1 MRSFAPMSSVVEA
14 YTPVLLVAEDGKH
27 YLLQAQPGA
36 AWFTHRGRLAW
47 DDVIGRAFGCV
58 VSTDQGQAFLV
69 LRPTTADLI
78 RHLKRTTQIVYPKD
92 AAYLIMEL
100 DLWDGRRL
108 IEAGTGSGGLT
119 LAFARAVMPHGRVY
133 SYENRPEH
141 QHLARRNLEQLGL
154 LPYVELK
161 LRDIAEGFDEC
172 DVDAVFL
179 DVREAGAFVPQA
191 EAALAAGGL
200 FGSLQP
206 TVNQVGELVAALQ
219 AANFVDI
226 RVEEL
231 LVRSWKPSAERLRPA
246 DRMIAHTG
254 FLILAR
260 KADRR
265 YRLWGADSRTR
276 RRALA
281 FGEADAVETPRI
293 SAAAE
298 TDADEEGQ

>member
-1 MRSFAPMSSVVEA
+1 MVEPNA
-14 YTPVLLVAEDGKH
+14 PVLLIAEDGKR
-27 YLLQAQPGA
+27 YLLQAQPGG

-47 DDVIGRAFGCV
+47 DEVIGRPFGHLA
-58 VSTDQGQAFLV
+58 STDQGQSFLV

-78 RHLKRTTQIVYPKD
+78 RHLKRTTQIVYPKE

-133 SYENRPEH
+133 SYEHRPEH
-141 QHLARRNLEQLGL
+141 QQLARRNLEQLGL

-161 LRDIAEGFDEC
+161 LRDIGEGFDER

-191 EAALAAGGL
+191 EAALADGGL

-206 TVNQVGELVAALQ
+206 TVNQVGALVAALQ
-219 AANFVDI
+219 AGNFVDI

-231 LVRSWKPSAERLRPA
+231 LVRPWKPSAERLRPA

-254 FLILAR
+254 FLVLAR
-260 KADRR
+260 KTDRR

-276 RRALA
+276 RRAVE
-281 FGEADAVETPRI
+281 FGEVEGG
-293 SAAAE
+293 E
-298 TDADEEGQ
+298 VEEGEVGELGGA